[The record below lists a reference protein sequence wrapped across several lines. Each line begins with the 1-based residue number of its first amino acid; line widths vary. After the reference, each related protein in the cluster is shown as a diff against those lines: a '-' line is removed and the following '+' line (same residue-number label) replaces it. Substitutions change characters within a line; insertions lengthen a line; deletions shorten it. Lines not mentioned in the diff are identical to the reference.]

1 MTILLVIWKIILC
14 SALVL
19 LASFGISLGL
29 IYLLGPLLDELGWD
43 DE

>member
-19 LASFGISLGL
+19 LVWLGISLGL
-29 IYLLGPLLDELGWD
+29 IHLLGPLLDELGRD